1 MDLILASASPRR
13 KELLTQIGVR
23 FDVSPV
29 DICEDVLSGE
39 SPEHYVQRLACEKAL
54 ECFNHTDKTIPVLGS
69 DTTVVLDTQIMG
81 KPRDRSESLEMLL
94 ALSGRTHQV
103 MTAVAVV
110 TSERT
115 DSVVVKT
122 DVCFKELSREECE
135 SYWWTGEPLDKAGS
149 YGIQGMGAV
158 FVESIKGSY
167 SSVVGLPL
175 AETAQLL
182 TRVNVPIW
190 QSGKV

>member
-13 KELLTQIGVR
+13 KELLAQIGVR

-39 SPEHYVQRLACEKAL
+39 SPEHYVERLACEKAL
-54 ECFNHTDKTIPVLGS
+54 TCFNHTDKTLPVLGS

-94 ALSGRTHQV
+94 ALSGKTHQV

-135 SYWWTGEPLDKAGS
+135 SYWQTGEPSDKAGS

-190 QSGKV
+190 KSGKV